1 MVQVK
6 RFVFKCH
13 IKYYIL
19 SLKDHF
25 CFHRPRPLEE
35 ASELYVT
42 DVEVVGYAEK
52 SNIFVSWI
60 ST

>member
-1 MVQVK
+1 MKKISNVIPNTTYLVI
-6 RFVFKCH
+6 
-13 IKYYIL
+13 IK
-19 SLKDHF
+19 KDHF

-35 ASELYVT
+35 ASERYVT

-52 SNIFVSWI
+52 SNKFVSLI